1 MKENALKWLVCGILW
16 GLSPAVSALAL
27 SDIELHSHLNQP
39 LEARVNLSGVDGA
52 DLAGL
57 NVLIHAGGAGKYQE
71 MVPLKHE
78 VKEDSAGRH
87 YIRITSSRA
96 IREPI
101 LTFTLEVDWS
111 GGRYSREYALLID
124 PQ

>member
-1 MKENALKWLVCGILW
+1 MKENALKWLVCCICW
-16 GLSPAVSALAL
+16 GLSPAASALAL
-27 SDIELHSHLNQP
+27 SEIELHSHLNQP
-39 LEARVNLSGVDGA
+39 LDARVNLSGVDKA
-52 DLAGL
+52 DLASL
-57 NVLIHAGGAGKYQE
+57 NVLIHADGAGQYQE

-78 VKEDSAGRH
+78 VKEDGSGH
-87 YIRITSSRA
+87 YISITSSRA

-111 GGRYSREYALLID
+111 GGRYSREYSLLID